1 MSDKEKPTIL
11 IAEDEEINRTILREI
26 LKDKYRVI
34 EAENGNQAVFCIQA
48 ETDTISLI
56 ILDIHMPKLNGF
68 GVIDYLNES
77 GLNEKIPVIITTSD
91 ESTDVLVQG
100 KKNKVA
106 DIVYK
111 PFRAADIRSSVDT
124 LIEIC
129 SLEQNLDDII
139 SKKAEYLT
147 NQYDVIKK
155 AKSFH
160 RARWDENITDLLKL
174 MLPGC
179 EEHTNRIRK
188 GIEIMLERIMEAYP
202 KYGITKA
209 VVKAASDGSL
219 MHDFGAIIVP
229 DRVFDKNNAAASR
242 GLVQLKNRPVAGSE
256 VINLMF
262 ANSGHQ
268 LERKYGYEICRYMY
282 EQYDGKGYPSG
293 LVGEEIPFC
302 AQVASLVHR
311 YDELRYPAEGG
322 EIPHKS
328 VMRKILD
335 AEYRAYNPD
344 LLDIFENFGSEF
356 I

>member
-1 MSDKEKPTIL
+1 MTEKEKPTIL

-48 ETDTISLI
+48 ESEDIALI
-56 ILDIHMPKLNGF
+56 VLDIHMPKLDGF
-68 GVIDYLNES
+68 GVIDYLNDS

-111 PFRAADIRSSVDT
+111 PFRAADIRTSVDT
-124 LIEIC
+124 LVEIC
-129 SLEQNLDDII
+129 KLEQNLDNII
-139 SKKAEYLT
+139 SEKAEYLT

-160 RARWDENITDLLKL
+160 RAKWDENIVDLIKM
-174 MLPGC
+174 MLPKY
-179 EEHTNRIRK
+179 EEHTFRIKK
-188 GIEIMLERIMEAYP
+188 GIELLLDKVMEHYP
-202 KYGITKA
+202 KYGLTKA
-209 VVKAASDGSL
+209 VNKAIADGSL
-219 MHDFGAIIVP
+219 MHDFGSIIVP
-229 DRVFDKNNAAASR
+229 DRVFDKNNASAQRA
-242 GLVQLKNRPVAGSE
+242 LVQLRNRPVAGSE

-293 LVGEEIPFC
+293 LVGDEIPLC
-302 AQVASLVHR
+302 AQVAGLVHR
-311 YDELRYPAEGG
+311 YDELRHPADGSEN
-322 EIPHKS
+322 PHKS

-335 AEYRAYNPD
+335 AEYKAYNPD
-344 LLDIFENFGSEF
+344 ILELFEEFEDEF